1 MPVLRDML
9 MFVAIVSI
17 SASAHCQKLPSFD
30 LLEGFHVPESKGVK
44 RVDGSE
50 AEAVAYR
57 INPSIHLQKTLS
69 DVYPDGLPTEYS
81 IITTFKV
88 NNDTAQTSWNLW
100 QVSDPKGQEQVGLRF
115 QPDGQSLDFF
125 YTGPQETQMVR
136 TFQGLQKLFNREWH
150 KLALSV
156 KGNQVRLLIDCKE
169 IRVESIDEPRPVIR
183 QGYTSIVKRA
193 ARDRSASVD
202 LQQMQVSCD
211 PEQAYSESCC
221 ELSSVCGGYAEIGLT
236 AGRATCKCMHG
247 QPGLQGSPGPKGHRG
262 LPGKPG
268 DQGRLGN
275 WGIHGNTGDYG
286 NIGETGPKGEQ
297 GIKGEKGMRGPWGQR
312 GERGPQGLKGLK
324 GAAGF
329 KGIRGLPGDIGE
341 DGKPGE
347 MGSKGLR
354 GYPGIPGFEGV
365 KGQKGNSGATGRPGP
380 RGKQGIVG
388 DPGER
393 GAPGEKGKPGIQGLV
408 GRAGTVGSKVMIK
421 LTQTLHYITQWFSH
435 FASQGIIGD
444 PGLPGRDGDPGIE
457 CPTIILRIKDPRVS
471 VEKLGV
477 AVEREKRAPWGQ
489 QEKWVPKAKL
499 EATKNK
505 ADSPL
510 VYKCLIPKGLRGY
523 KGSAGKPGRPGFI
536 GPPGPILIFLNQ
548 LKHVNS
554 LQGHVGV
561 PGKPGIK
568 GDTGIQGIKGVKGAE
583 GEKGVKGLNGRIEV
597 SQVLREAGG
606 SVALQAFLVVQVLLE
621 EKGFEVKEDLMAFRD
636 YQGPTLPA
644 EHVIEVCKKVVLEQ
658 MSTFA
663 NSVKRTC
670 AAVCPLYGDVPMGAT
685 GPPGQKGPPGP
696 PGDPGTDGV
705 AGEMGLPGF
714 YGEGGEPGR
723 QGESGDRGEHGDKG
737 VKGYG
742 IPGFT
747 GDQGPKG
754 QRGRPG
760 RAFNGQ
766 SGKPGE
772 RGHAGRPGLR
782 GHPGLRGPP
791 GICVT
796 SGCAEQN
803 SLSGTRQPAPQT
815 LRNRS

>member
-1 MPVLRDML
+1 ML
-9 MFVAIVSI
+9 LFVAIVSI
-17 SASAHCQKLPSFD
+17 SASVHCQKLPSFD
-30 LLEGFHVPESKGVK
+30 LLEEFHVPESKGVK

-57 INPSIHLQKTLS
+57 INPSVHLQKTLS

-88 NNDTAQTSWNLW
+88 TNDTAQTSWNLW
-100 QVSDPKGQEQVGLRF
+100 QVSDPEGREQVGLRF

-125 YTGPQETQMVR
+125 YTGPQGTQMVR

-150 KLALSV
+150 KLALSL
-156 KGNQVRLLIDCKE
+156 KGSQVRLLIDCKE

-183 QGYTSIVKRA
+183 KGYTSIVKRA
-193 ARDRSASVD
+193 ARDRSASVSSN
-202 LQQMQVSCD
+202 LRWC
-211 PEQAYSESCC
+211 
-221 ELSSVCGGYAEIGLT
+221 LSAQCGGYAEIGLT
-236 AGRATCKCMHG
+236 AGRATCKCLHG

-275 WGIHGNTGDYG
+275 WGIRGNTGDYG

-297 GIKGEKGMRGPWGQR
+297 GIKGEKGMRGSWGQR

-324 GAAGF
+324 GSAGF
-329 KGIRGLPGDIGE
+329 KGIRGLTGDNGE
-341 DGKPGE
+341 AGKAGE
-347 MGSKGLR
+347 VGTKGLQ

-365 KGQKGNSGATGRPGP
+365 KVFVCLSYLDDLLLILNHQNSSLCIFRAKKGILGLRGGP
-380 RGKQGIVG
+380 DPEESRWVVVGI
-388 DPGER
+388 P
-393 GAPGEKGKPGIQGLV
+393 
-408 GRAGTVGSKVMIK
+408 
-421 LTQTLHYITQWFSH
+421 
-435 FASQGIIGD
+435 GIIGD

-457 CPTIILRIKDPRVS
+457 AYQGPQGLSGKPGRS
-471 VEKLGV
+471 G
-477 AVEREKRAPWGQ
+477 G
-489 QEKWVPKAKL
+489 
-499 EATKNK
+499 
-505 ADSPL
+505 
-510 VYKCLIPKGLRGY
+510 KGLRGY

-536 GPPGPILIFLNQ
+536 GPPGPT
-548 LKHVNS
+548 
-554 LQGHVGV
+554 GHVGV

-568 GDTGIQGIKGVKGAE
+568 VKHPLTIRDRAKCFMVVGDRGEPGAQGGRGKRGPAGLPGRSGPVGGKGIRGEGGPDGFQGLPGPP
-583 GEKGVKGLNGRIEV
+583 
-597 SQVLREAGG
+597 
-606 SVALQAFLVVQVLLE
+606 
-621 EKGFEVKEDLMAFRD
+621 
-636 YQGPTLPA
+636 GPTLPA

-670 AAVCPLYGDVPMGAT
+670 AAVCPLYGDVPMGAP
-685 GPPGQKGPPGP
+685 GPPGQKGPTGP

-747 GDQGPKG
+747 GDQGPNG

-766 SGKPGE
+766 PGKPGE

-791 GICVT
+791 GVCVT

-803 SLSGTRQPAPQT
+803 SLLSGTRQPAPQR